1 MNKIEIDE
9 LNEMREQLAT
19 LKKQLESQE
28 IVNDRLIKETM
39 TRKLSSINRRAV
51 WPSIICAIYIP
62 LGFIFFHSMGLS
74 LPFCCATSAL
84 FTISLIAMIV
94 SHFRLRNSDILNGNL
109 VATYKEVARMRKIY
123 KNWRYWSIPMLVVW
137 FVWFEYEAF
146 IHIAQGDITALLII
160 SSGGIIGGI
169 FGGVYGII
177 MNKRTL
183 REATEIMRQIE
194 ELQQMQ

>member
-19 LKKQLESQE
+19 LKKRLEGQE
-28 IVNDRLIKETM
+28 IVNDQLIKETM

-62 LGFIFFHSMGLS
+62 LGFIFFHSMELS

-94 SHFRLRNSDILNGNL
+94 SRFRLRNSDILNGNL

-160 SSGGIIGGI
+160 SSGGIIGGVV
-169 FGGVYGII
+169 GGVYGII

-183 REATEIMRQIE
+183 REAAEIMHQIE

>member
-19 LKKQLESQE
+19 LKKRLESQE

-62 LGFIFFHSMGLS
+62 LGFIFFHLMGLS

-123 KNWRYWSIPMLVVW
+123 KNWRYWSIPMLIR
-137 FVWFEYEAF
+137 FTF
-146 IHIAQGDITALLII
+146 
-160 SSGGIIGGI
+160 
-169 FGGVYGII
+169 
-177 MNKRTL
+177 
-183 REATEIMRQIE
+183 
-194 ELQQMQ
+194 